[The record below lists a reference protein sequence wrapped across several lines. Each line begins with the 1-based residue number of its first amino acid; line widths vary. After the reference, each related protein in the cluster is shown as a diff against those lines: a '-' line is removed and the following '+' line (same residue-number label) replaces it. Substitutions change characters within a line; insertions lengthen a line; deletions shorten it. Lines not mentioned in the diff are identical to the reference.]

1 MTSNLRL
8 PSPVQMAAA
17 RAMLGLTQIDLSE
30 RAGVALTTVKR
41 MEAGRASLTDFPN
54 VRLSSLQRLLSF
66 YESAGIEFLYGPDS
80 TGVSLKKV

>member
-1 MTSNLRL
+1 MT
-8 PSPVQMAAA
+8 AA

-41 MEAGRASLTDFPN
+41 MEAGRESQTDFPN